1 MGEPS
6 ADRNITGRKVPCYFS
21 LEDCTVYGWNIDKGK
36 VTPDNFRFNNRN
48 FCLYERVKMC
58 VSDDKKFAFSYHY
71 TQPPPRN
78 YQSIGIVNMN
88 NTKETIKLDLDYK
101 FKHLYCT
108 FDLKKEFIVIGY
120 VLSSRERHNI
130 MVRIYSTQSNNNEW
144 TCKRMY
150 EIPEDFI
157 FVGISKYSKLYLRSS
172 NNSIHEWNLLTGR
185 STSMFSYE
193 EMIESPK
200 HFKDIII
207 SSNEKFVCLKINDN
221 IIIYSVELEIPVITL
236 QAKEIEEVQVE
247 TKEDLEQHQTQ
258 EETQG

>member
-1 MGEPS
+1 
-6 ADRNITGRKVPCYFS
+6 
-21 LEDCTVYGWNIDKGK
+21 
-36 VTPDNFRFNNRN
+36 
-48 FCLYERVKMC
+48 MC

-185 STSMFSYE
+185 ST
-193 EMIESPK
+193 I
-200 HFKDIII
+200 
-207 SSNEKFVCLKINDN
+207 
-221 IIIYSVELEIPVITL
+221 ELEIPVITL